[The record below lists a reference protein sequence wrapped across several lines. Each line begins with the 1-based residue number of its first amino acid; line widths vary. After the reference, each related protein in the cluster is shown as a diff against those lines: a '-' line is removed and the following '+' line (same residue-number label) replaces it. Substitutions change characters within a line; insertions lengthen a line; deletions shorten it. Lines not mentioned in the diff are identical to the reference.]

1 MECAKS
7 ANELEDDEEEEEVS
21 VADEMDA
28 TVAYALH
35 TVESERSG
43 ARVLHERNAE
53 DIVAM

>member
-1 MECAKS
+1 MECDKS
-7 ANELEDDEEEEEVS
+7 ANELEDDEEEEVS